1 MSMQNRIR
9 NVNFQGSDEEF
20 EAVRD
25 GVAAA
30 LAKVDALVTSRP
42 NPSPLRAGGLVSVV
56 NVGGSASAPT
66 IDLVWV
72 RCPLDPGQLVQYEA
86 VAEAAIRGE
95 KVGDAAVVLH
105 RGEAR
110 DLGVADHT
118 ALAAALGF

>member
-1 MSMQNRIR
+1 MQSRIR
-9 NVNFQGSDEEF
+9 NVGFEGTDGEF
-20 EAVRD
+20 EAMRD

-30 LAKVDALVTSRP
+30 FAKVDALAMSRP
-42 NPSPLRAGGLVSVV
+42 SPSPLRAGGLVSVV
-56 NVGGSASAPT
+56 NVGGTAAGPT

-72 RCPLDPGQLVQYEA
+72 RCPLDPGPPVPYEA

-95 KVGDAAVVLH
+95 TAGDAAVVLH

-110 DLGVADHT
+110 DLGVVDHA